1 MERKREFLG
10 IWLLLA
16 SFCLL
21 AAVSLLSWRLAASN
35 IPEIVGRTL
44 TEEERAEVIARNSPL
59 TDYVYL
65 SGNADFPREGEIEK
79 ITIHH
84 MADNIP
90 LERLGEVF
98 AEPDRRAS
106 SNYAVD
112 TGGRVALYVEES
124 NRAWTSSS
132 PENDHRAVTIEVA
145 NDQIGGDW
153 HVSDASYDAL
163 IELCVDICRRSGIR
177 ELVYT
182 GDALGSLTIHK
193 MFSETTECPGPYLES
208 RMPDIA
214 EEVSRR
220 LAEERKSAGE
230 EG

>member
-21 AAVSLLSWRLAASN
+21 AAASLLSWRLAASN

-182 GDALGSLTIHK
+182 GDASDSLTIHK